1 MARIKFVLAAAAV
14 FAALLSSHPARA
26 SEPYRIAGDC
36 AGFPRTALL
45 STPGTCVGLVAQDLG
60 FPRGVAVNGQNIY
73 VVDMGGWTHHRGRLL
88 LLGASGHAKP
98 VTLLTGLDEP
108 SALKF
113 GPDGNLYIGQLG
125 EIDRV
130 NLAASS
136 VTLTPVVL
144 GLPASGRHP
153 LTAFAFGPQNAL
165 FVNIG
170 SATDHCEGPAGAP
183 PDTAAICPESTQTP
197 PRAAV
202 IEASTASG
210 VVTHAA
216 AAKIVA
222 TGLRNSEGL
231 IVLPDGKLVAA
242 VNGRDYIGMADPSL
256 NDEQEP
262 ADTLDVLRQGADFGW
277 PYCFDDNRP
286 DPAYPAYDCA
296 AKTEPTI
303 LLPAHAAVLDLLLY
317 QGSAIPALAHTLLL
331 PYHGYRKN
339 GHRLMAMPLDSTGG
353 LSAKFQPIVWGW
365 DFHAGSNPQ
374 GNPVGLAELPDG
386 SVLMTEDHN
395 ATLLRLAKG

>member
-1 MARIKFVLAAAAV
+1 MTRPIISLFVL
-14 FAALLSSHPARA
+14 FFSALLLPIHAAQA
-26 SEPYRIAGDC
+26 SEPYRVAGDC
-36 AGFPRTALL
+36 AGFPKTALL
-45 STPGTCVGLVAQDLG
+45 SVPCTCVGLVAQGLG
-60 FPRGVAVNGQNIY
+60 FPRGVAVQGANVY

-88 LLGASGHAKP
+88 LLGASGHDKP
-98 VTLLTGLDEP
+98 VALLTGLDEP

-130 NLAASS
+130 NLAANPVS
-136 VTLTPVVL
+136 LTPVLL
-144 GLPASGRHP
+144 GLPATGRHP

-170 SATDHCEGPAGAP
+170 SATDHCEGPADSA
-183 PDTAAICPESTQTP
+183 PDTAAPCPETTQTP
-197 PRAAV
+197 PRASV
-202 IEASTASG
+202 IEARIAPG
-210 VVTHAA
+210 IVTRAA
-216 AAKIVA
+216 AAKIIA

-231 IVLPDGKLVAA
+231 MVLPNGEVVAA
-242 VNGRDYIGMADPSL
+242 VNGRDYIGLADPNL

-262 ADTLDVLRQGADFGW
+262 ADTLDVLHQGADFGW
-277 PYCFDDNRP
+277 PYCFDANRP

-296 AKTEPTI
+296 AKTAPTI

-339 GHRLMAMPLDSTGG
+339 GHRIMAMPLDSTGG
-353 LSAKFQPIVWGW
+353 LSDKFQPIVWGW
-365 DFHAGSNPQ
+365 DFHDGINPQ

-386 SVLMTEDHN
+386 SILMTEDHN
-395 ATLLRLAKG
+395 GTLLRLAKA